1 MSLLIAYAQGADKIN
16 AARCRRYF
24 GENVAI
30 PTVDVSLPC
39 YSLTAELLRDSLQG
53 HVPTNISMEP
63 EVMTIDGVDTPLT
76 FTNVQRLLRYSPH
89 REEVWLRNIT
99 QRPENLPLMAKLFSS
114 RVGTAKTGMISKPL
128 EFLHDYAARLKLP
141 DIPAAQWMKC
151 RVVSLSPEECINVIV
166 AELCSVFSINM
177 TRGEYRGYIAYT
189 VGETGRLCVLDIFER
204 AGKSPEIP
212 FTLPCGQVIIISAS
226 YSETWGYDEVITI
239 FHEFGHVFQFAY
251 GTTDVS
257 EPDYGEIPGV
267 AFENFAWRVWGKLGV
282 EPPDFSRE
290 VAISRQ
296 VAIAIFDQLVHRGE
310 EPRAAQTVAFSH
322 WLRGSDTGHFW
333 TSFEHF
339 LGSYWGRYYSYPLA
353 YAVAEVIFPAI
364 IQRPRDF
371 LTMLAK
377 IGVIPA
383 ARALREFEEK
393 TSQIIK

>member
-1 MSLLIAYAQGADKIN
+1 MSLLIAYAQKADEVN

-24 GENVAI
+24 GEDVVM
-30 PTVDVSLPC
+30 PTIDVTLPC

-53 HVPTNISMEP
+53 TPQPNISMKP
-63 EVMTIDGVDTPLT
+63 EVMTVDGVDIPLT
-76 FTNVQRLLRYSPH
+76 FVNVQKLLRYSSH
-89 REEVWLRNIT
+89 REEVWQRNIT
-99 QRPENLPLMAKLFSS
+99 QHPENLPLMARLFSS
-114 RVGTAKTGMISKPL
+114 RVGSTPVGMISKPL
-128 EFLHDYAARLKLP
+128 EFLYDYAARLKLP

-151 RVVSLSPEECINVIV
+151 RPVSLIPAVCIDTIV
-166 AELCSVFSINM
+166 AELQSVFSIKM
-177 TRGEYRGYIAYT
+177 TRGEYRGFTAYT
-189 VGETGRLCVLDIFER
+189 VGDTGRLCVLDIFER
-204 AGKSPEIP
+204 AGKTPEIP

-226 YSETWGYDEVITI
+226 YGQTWGYDEVITI

-251 GTTDVS
+251 GSTDVS

-267 AFENFAWRVWGKLGV
+267 AFENFAWRVWGVLDV

-310 EPRAAQTVAFSH
+310 EPAAAQTAAFAH
-322 WLRGSDTGHFW
+322 WLRGSNTGHFW

-364 IQRPRDF
+364 LQRPQDF

-383 ARALREFEEK
+383 AKALREFEEK